1 MRTGKRRS
9 AEKIMSRA
17 LPGMLSSLFVPIRM
31 ARAPR
36 QVWPGVGRWHTLRHS
51 FATHLLEAG
60 TDIRTIQVL
69 LGHNDLSTT
78 TRYARVATTTI
89 GSTQSPLD
97 RLELEMAEPT

>member
-1 MRTGKRRS
+1 
-9 AEKIMSRA
+9 
-17 LPGMLSSLFVPIRM
+17 M

-78 TRYARVATTTI
+78 TRYARVATNTI